1 MNNLQVT
8 PELLLGGA
16 IALVSGIVSGWV
28 LHAARRERQR
38 LGKAPMG
45 LMLLL
50 VAVVL
55 TAYVTQATVVWP
67 MVGPRVSLVAVCV
80 FGGGA
85 ALGWMLDERVARRRR
100 D

>member
-16 IALVSGIVSGWV
+16 IALVSGVVTGWV

-38 LGKAPMG
+38 LGKAPTG
-45 LMLLL
+45 LLLLL

-55 TAYVTQATVVWP
+55 TAYVTQAMVVWP
-67 MVGPRVSLVAVCV
+67 MVERASLVAVCV

-85 ALGWMLDERVARRRR
+85 ALGWMIDERVARRRG